1 MQRVAV
7 PGGVYPCRTA
17 RFGIDDALMR
27 NADGTGLGHREEVEA
42 TAKISVKRLLRPKK
56 MKERPVERRRGK
68 ALEDAVLDA
77 AWSELIAGGYASFTM
92 EAVAARARTSRP
104 VLYRRW
110 PNRADLTIAAI
121 RHMMR
126 KHPVNV
132 PDTGNVRGD
141 LIGLLQQIS
150 KNSAL
155 FAAFSSLHMSGYFSE
170 TNTSIADLRKSV
182 LQGSHNPFDT
192 VLARGVDRGEIDRSK
207 LTPRI
212 ASLLPDLLRHELLV
226 TLRPVPDA
234 VIAEF
239 VDDIF
244 LPLVRVKP
252 AREKKK

>member
-1 MQRVAV
+1 
-7 PGGVYPCRTA
+7 
-17 RFGIDDALMR
+17 
-27 NADGTGLGHREEVEA
+27 
-42 TAKISVKRLLRPKK
+42 
-56 MKERPVERRRGK
+56 MKDRPVERRHGK

-77 AWSELIAGGYASFTM
+77 ASSELLDGGYASFTM
-92 EAVAARARTSRP
+92 EAVAARAGTSRP

-121 RHMMR
+121 RHIMR
-126 KHPVNV
+126 RHPVNV

-150 KNSAL
+150 KNRGL
-155 FAAFSSLHMSGYFSE
+155 FAVFFSFQMSEYFLE
-170 TNTSIADLRKSV
+170 TNSSMADLRMRV
-182 LQGSHNPFDT
+182 LQGFPNPFDM
-192 VLARGVDRGEIDRSK
+192 VLVRGVDRGEIDRSK

-212 ASLLPDLLRHELLV
+212 ASLLPDLLRHELLM
-226 TLRPVPDA
+226 TLRPVSNA
-234 VIAEF
+234 LIAEF